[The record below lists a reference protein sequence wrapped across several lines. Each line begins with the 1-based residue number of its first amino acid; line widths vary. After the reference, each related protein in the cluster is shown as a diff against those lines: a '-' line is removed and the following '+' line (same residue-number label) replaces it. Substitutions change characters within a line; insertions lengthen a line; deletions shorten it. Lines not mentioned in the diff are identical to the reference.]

1 MTQVATY
8 QIKIRQLRWLRCIR
22 QAATAIA
29 TITTATSIATA
40 ATIVAAATAAATAA
54 TTVTALPLLLHFCH
68 HHCFAADAAVAVGLR
83 MNVVLGVVLEHPYGQ
98 KSPWLQSEL
107 VTESKLS
114 FSPQMFTS
122 SPELNL
128 QFSSGCSSVQG
139 SLLEGT
145 A

>member
-1 MTQVATY
+1 LTQVATY
-8 QIKIRQLRWLRCIR
+8 QIRQLRWLRCIG
-22 QAATAIA
+22 QAATAA
-29 TITTATSIATA
+29 TT
-40 ATIVAAATAAATAA
+40 VAAATAN

-128 QFSSGCSSVQG
+128 QFFTIRGYCLIRVRLCLHCICLQ
-139 SLLEGT
+139 
-145 A
+145 